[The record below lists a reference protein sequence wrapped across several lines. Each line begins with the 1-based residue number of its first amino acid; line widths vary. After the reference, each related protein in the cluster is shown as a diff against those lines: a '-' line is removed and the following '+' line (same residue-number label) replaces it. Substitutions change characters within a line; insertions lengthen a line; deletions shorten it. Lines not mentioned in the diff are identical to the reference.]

1 MKHKKRIMKGDGI
14 FDNINN
20 FLKSSKLISSI
31 GSVALPALGGLASGI
46 FTANPIV
53 AGVGT
58 AAGSSL
64 NEYIKSQGYGRKRG
78 GAVYVKGQVPLHKM
92 SGAGIK
98 RSHHG
103 GNSVF
108 NNVQSSYGKIKIM

>member
-1 MKHKKRIMKGDGI
+1 MKNSRQRRRIKGDGI
-14 FDNINN
+14 FDGIND
-20 FLKSSKLISSI
+20 FLKKSRLISSV
-31 GSVALPALGGLASGI
+31 GAVALPALGGLASGI

-92 SGAGIK
+92 SGAG
-98 RSHHG
+98 RRHHG